1 MEQLTQMV
9 ANMTVE
15 DANNHDFQK
24 KFFKA
29 VIDLD
34 LSSKEQEETFRQ
46 FEEKASTLEVK
57 FDMEAFRA
65 EFQEATEQYQEAP
78 LKELEAENILISIDQ
93 ATADNLGEVREKVV
107 RNISLVDDVQTRSE
121 VVNKLIQKLISLGI
135 ANTSQ
140 YNQLQ
145 KEVFADVNKLR
156 LEHRKSTYKSDI
168 TERNGKYVM
177 LVSTAIGGTRVDEL
191 TNFTV
196 SNIRHAVYLKENAL
210 LVDIVHP
217 EKMVKNA
224 IITSAEQV
232 SRDTFANKVAKLNTY
247 CNMTCNKDSFS
258 KLMGYIK
265 SQINGS
271 TEVIDHLGLIQH
283 ESSGKW
289 YYVVPEQKKSSQVTR
304 IGYILPEENPPEDQE
319 LAVIYGNNH
328 HEVRVEV
335 KPPKQPDDWLEK
347 ARLLIESVPN
357 LLCDRKS
364 HTIVAWHFSALL
376 APYMLDVHVS
386 RLPILNLFGGK
397 GSGKSTTTEIIG
409 RFFGVKSALMLSSTP
424 QPLRQGLA
432 SSNAFPLLTEEFSN
446 KLPYANM
453 ISDMIKSAYNRKDE
467 YKRGLKDGANMEFQ
481 FHSPII
487 IQGNARLGNEAA
499 LSRMVQLNVEKEDK
513 LMDAIETKRLSLR
526 NDLSDF
532 IEPYLRYLVEI
543 QDRWAEFYNQGVEY
557 FLTATMN
564 DCDDRTE
571 NHAIS
576 IGIGIAMIN
585 DLARQYDLQEW
596 DSNTIKMIMNLV
608 VQASEEFNTKPIEIQ
623 FLDYVQNHYNAKD
636 MLEGNAISVSPTEIR
651 IKTTYWTDRFEQYIK
666 DKQIDYDKTMLT
678 NNLKRMEGIKIN
690 DPYINGKKARG
701 MTLDPKKLEN
711 YGIQADLWS
720 DPLSDG
726 IMLGELSEE
735 STEELPPQ

>member
-15 DANNHDFQK
+15 DANNNDFQK

-34 LSSKEQEETFRQ
+34 LSGKEQEETFRQ
-46 FEEKASTLEVK
+46 FEEKVSTLEAK
-57 FDMEAFRA
+57 LDMEAFRA
-65 EFQEATEQYQEAP
+65 EFLEVTKQYLEEP

-93 ATADNLGEVREKVV
+93 VTVDNIGEVREKVV
-107 RNISLVDDVQTRSE
+107 RNISLVDDAQTRSE

-135 ANTSQ
+135 ADASQ

-156 LEHRKSTYKSDI
+156 LEHGKSTYKSDI

-177 LVSTAIGGTRVDEL
+177 LVSTAIGGPRVDEL

-196 SNIRHAVYLKENAL
+196 TNIRHAVYLKENAL

-217 EKMVKNA
+217 EKTVKNV

-232 SRDTFANKVAKLNTY
+232 SRDTFANKVAKFNTY
-247 CNMTCNKDSFS
+247 CNMTCNKDVFS

-265 SQINGS
+265 SQIYGS
-271 TEVIDHLGLIQH
+271 TEVIDYLGLIQH

-289 YYVVPEQKKSSQVTR
+289 YFVVPEQKKSGQVTR

-319 LAVIYGNNH
+319 LAAIYGNNH
-328 HEVRVEV
+328 HEVLVEI
-335 KPPKQPDDWLEK
+335 KPPKHPDKWMERAQSLLE
-347 ARLLIESVPN
+347 IVPN
-357 LLCDRKS
+357 LLRDGKS
-364 HTIVAWHFSALL
+364 HIIVAWHFAALL
-376 APYMLDVHVS
+376 SPYMHENHVS

-397 GSGKSTTTEIIG
+397 GSGKSTTARIIS
-409 RFFGVKSALMLSSTP
+409 RFFGVKKALTLGSTP
-424 QPLRQGLA
+424 QPLRQGLG

-446 KLPYANM
+446 KLPYAYL
-453 ISDMIKSAYNRKDE
+453 ISDLLKNTYNRDE
-467 YKRGLKDGANMEFQ
+467 YKRGLREGANMQ
-481 FHSPII
+481 FSLHSPTI
-487 IQGNARLGNEAA
+487 IQGNARLVNEAA
-499 LSRMVQLNVEKEDK
+499 LSRMVQLNIEEKDK
-513 LMDAIETKRLSLR
+513 LMNVDETKKLDLR
-526 NDLSDF
+526 SDLSDF
-532 IEPYLRYLVEI
+532 IEPYLRYLVQI
-543 QDRWAEFYNQGVEY
+543 QDRWDEFYEQGVEY
-557 FLTATMN
+557 FLNATAGA
-564 DCDDRTE
+564 CDDRTAT
-571 NHAIS
+571 NATS

-596 DSNTIKMIMNLV
+596 DSITIKMIMNLV

-623 FLDYVQNHYNAKD
+623 FLDYIQNHYNAKD
-636 MLEGNAISVSPTEIR
+636 MVEGNAISISPTEIR

-666 DKQIDYDKTMLT
+666 DKQIDYDKTMLI

-701 MTLDPKKLEN
+701 MTLDPKKLEK
-711 YGIQADLWS
+711 YGIPADLWS